1 MTLPERPWLDLAVG
15 TVEEAPVTLRVGI
28 VRAGEEETILGEMTV
43 TEAHRWEP
51 SPRELDAFAGE
62 KVTLSLS
69 LDADEPGTLG
79 FWGAPAVRN
88 RGAVP
93 AHADAA
99 NPPQGVIL
107 ILCDSLRRD
116 HLDVYG
122 YDRPTAPNL
131 KQMAEGGVLFLD
143 NQSQADFTKVSVPSN
158 LSSLYQSTHGVVAFN
173 DRLPSAA
180 VTIAEV
186 YREAGYATWSSAA
199 NLFTE
204 K

>member
-15 TVEEAPVTLRVGI
+15 TVEEAPVTFRVGI

-51 SPRELDAFAGE
+51 SPREIDAFAGE

-93 AHADAA
+93 AHADAT
-99 NPPQGVIL
+99 QGSFRRMPSSPRRSAAKSWSACGAL
-107 ILCDSLRRD
+107 ATCSDILCARMLADATLLFGPLQSHCLALSLCF
-116 HLDVYG
+116 
-122 YDRPTAPNL
+122 
-131 KQMAEGGVLFLD
+131 Q
-143 NQSQADFTKVSVPSN
+143 
-158 LSSLYQSTHGVVAFN
+158 
-173 DRLPSAA
+173 
-180 VTIAEV
+180 
-186 YREAGYATWSSAA
+186 
-199 NLFTE
+199 
-204 K
+204 